1 MTPFN
6 KRNAMIGWLVLTFG
20 KPVLKQGAKSMA
32 GKAKPGKRRGIIAG
46 SAAAAGATVGGV
58 ALWRKRHKEDESFE
72 GEESFE
78 S

>member
-6 KRNAMIGWLVLTFG
+6 KRNAIIGWLVLTFG

-32 GKAKPGKRRGIIAG
+32 GKAKPGKRGGIIAG
-46 SAAAAGATVGGV
+46 SAAAAGATVGGL
-58 ALWRKRHKEDESFE
+58 AIWRKRRRDEESFKD
-72 GEESFE
+72 EESFE